1 MTFSMLLI
9 SIFTFVELNCENLF
23 DCRHDSLKNDTE
35 FLPEGSYHWT
45 PYRYWRKLDRIG
57 QTIIACGEDRCGE
70 NLKDKEKDNGSG
82 WNWKLPDLVA
92 LCEVENDM
100 TQSDDERGIDV
111 ALLYSPYTF
120 WLLESR
126 AVSVQRVKG
135 MRPTRD
141 VLYAKGLVWGRD
153 TLHVMAVH
161 FPSRRGGEMLSRPFR
176 MAAAKTVCAL
186 ADSIK
191 AVSPDANIVIAGDFN
206 DYSESK
212 SLLMIRYRGFMD
224 VSAGAKGHNGAKGT
238 YRYQGEWGSLDHILV
253 SPTLASRMLSC
264 CVYDAPFLLVPDE
277 KFGGVK
283 PRRNYLGP
291 RYMDGFSDHLPLVAK
306 WRQPE

>member
-1 MTFSMLLI
+1 
-9 SIFTFVELNCENLF
+9 
-23 DCRHDSLKNDTE
+23 
-35 FLPEGSYHWT
+35 
-45 PYRYWRKLDRIG
+45 
-57 QTIIACGEDRCGE
+57 
-70 NLKDKEKDNGSG
+70 
-82 WNWKLPDLVA
+82 
-92 LCEVENDM
+92 M
-100 TQSDDERGIDV
+100 TQSADERGIDV

-153 TLHVMAVH
+153 TLHVMVAH
-161 FPSRRGGEMLSRPFR
+161 FPSRRGGEAYSRPFR

-212 SLLMIRYRGFMD
+212 SLLMILNRGFTD
-224 VSAGAKGHNGAKGT
+224 ISAGAKGHNGAKGT

-253 SPTLASRMLSC
+253 SPSLASRMLSC